1 MVLILKSRMVLPVVT
16 DNLAAAWTDGCAGAG
31 PKLHL
36 VSPARVN
43 VASKPGL
50 LMVASGSYAFSYLN
64 RWSKIGA
71 TTILGLFALESHLQ
85 MRKNN

>member
-16 DNLAAAWTDGCAGAG
+16 DNLAAALTDGCAGAG

-43 VASKPGL
+43 VA
-50 LMVASGSYAFSYLN
+50 
-64 RWSKIGA
+64 
-71 TTILGLFALESHLQ
+71 
-85 MRKNN
+85 